1 MTKKTIYVI
10 EEISGYCEDG
20 YDLCQSSVVESYEY
34 EDDAKLA
41 LWYWYC
47 DQVDQGLDA
56 EWFDDS
62 RVCSEGWD
70 PLSEILD
77 RCISEVS
84 LYS

>member
-1 MTKKTIYVI
+1 MTKKTIYMI

-20 YDLCQSSVVESYEY
+20 YDLCQSSVIESYEY
-34 EDDAKLA
+34 KDDAKLA

-47 DQVDQGLDA
+47 DQVDQDLDTA
-56 EWFDDS
+56 WVDDS
-62 RVCSEGWD
+62 CACSEGYD
-70 PLSEILD
+70 MLSERLD

>member
-20 YDLCQSSVVESYEY
+20 YDLCQSSVIDSYEY

-47 DQVDQGLDA
+47 DQVDQDLYA
-56 EWFDDS
+56 ELVDDS
-62 RVCSEGWD
+62 FVRSEGYD
-70 PLSEILD
+70 ALSEILD
-77 RCISEVS
+77 RCINEVS

>member
-10 EEISGYCEDG
+10 KEISGYCEDG

-47 DQVDQGLDA
+47 NQVDQGLYA
-56 EWFDDS
+56 EWIDDS
-62 RVCSEGWD
+62 FVHSEGYD
-70 PLSEILD
+70 ALSEILD
-77 RCISEVS
+77 RCIDEVS